1 MNQRTDDGTP
11 PAGSPDTKERLR
23 QAALLTV
30 RERGIAG
37 VSARTVATAAG
48 VNQAVIYYHF
58 GSLHELLADASIAG
72 TTARV
77 DRYRDRLAEV
87 ASLPELLAVARDLHD
102 EERELGNVA
111 VLAQML
117 AGAQQDDR
125 LAPATSA
132 ALELWIEVVTATLDR
147 LLSGTVLDDLVEVPA
162 LARAIAAAFVGVELV
177 DGVASDG
184 PSDGSLPTLDG
195 LEQLAGLVQVVLD
208 LGPVATSAV
217 RRRVRRANHRTV

>member
-1 MNQRTDDGTP
+1 MSEAPDEPSTPAPAVGTK
-11 PAGSPDTKERLR
+11 DRLR
-23 QAALLTV
+23 QAALETV

-37 VSARTVATAAG
+37 VSARTVAGAAG

-72 TTARV
+72 TASRV
-77 DRYRDRLAEV
+77 ERYHDRLAAV
-87 ASLPELLAVARDLHD
+87 DTLPELLAVARELHD
-102 EERELGNVA
+102 EEHELGNVA

-117 AGAQQDDR
+117 AGAQQDAR
-125 LAPATSA
+125 LAPATAA
-132 ALELWIEVVTATLDR
+132 ALQLWIDVVATTLDR
-147 LLSGTVLDDLVEVPA
+147 LLAGTVLAELVEIPA

-177 DGVASDG
+177 DGVTPGSPIDG
-184 PSDGSLPTLDG
+184 RLPTLDG

-217 RRRVRRANHRTV
+217 RHRLRRSGKRPS